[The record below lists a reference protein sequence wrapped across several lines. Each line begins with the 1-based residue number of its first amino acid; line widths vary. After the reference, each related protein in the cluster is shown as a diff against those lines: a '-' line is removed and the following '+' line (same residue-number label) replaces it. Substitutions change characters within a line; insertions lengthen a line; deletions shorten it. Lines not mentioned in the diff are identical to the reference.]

1 MCNVF
6 TAFKDILD
14 THNKMEWWSVCVYL
28 WGRRAENAG
37 GSTDK
42 VSYEQSETRQSE
54 EEETRGT
61 GADDGV
67 HDILVTQTHTHT
79 NQHTCQ

>member
-1 MCNVF
+1 MMKCVC
-6 TAFKDILD
+6 
-14 THNKMEWWSVCVYL
+14 VCVYL
-28 WGRRAENAG
+28 WGWRAENAG

-54 EEETRGT
+54 EEETRRT

-67 HDILVTQTHTHT
+67 HDILVTQTETHT
-79 NQHTCQ
+79 QTHTLVSRNQAVISHTDIIIH